1 MPTFRSLGPII
12 KIFRKIGVRG
22 EEGGTHLGKKM
33 KKVEY
38 MKKGY
43 LRISFANFQHS
54 TCSIDFSGILIKFG
68 GVRRPPCTPLT
79 KNLKSDNAILNS
91 LLLSTKLY
99 QNDLSRFNISG
110 RDSFQCATQ
119 QQK

>member
-1 MPTFRSLGPII
+1 MKKIIWGEGQIFFSWNLIRVPTKGYMPTFRSLGPII
-12 KIFRKIGVRG
+12 KIFRKIGVMG
-22 EEGGTHLGKKM
+22 EEGETHLGG

-54 TCSIDFSGILIKFG
+54 TCSIDFSGIFIKFG
-68 GVRRPPCTPLT
+68 GGLRRPPCTPLT

-91 LLLSTKLY
+91 LLLSTK
-99 QNDLSRFNISG
+99 
-110 RDSFQCATQ
+110 
-119 QQK
+119 